1 MNVSPE
7 KDVMSSPISRRTA
20 LRTFGLG
27 AASLFAATACSDASA
42 GPTAGTG
49 TRGGDFVYLDAEVT
63 ASMQVQVS
71 YWQNSA
77 VKDQML
83 DRLVYQ
89 DPKTFEFVPWIAE
102 SWSVDPTRTVYT
114 FVIRDGVSYSNGQA
128 LDAASVARNL
138 LWFAN
143 GDADKGI
150 PRNSIFPEVL
160 SADADNAARTVVVTL
175 ARPDAPFVPTLSM
188 NTAGLVADATI
199 DATNEQQSVVTNL
212 IGSGPFVA
220 ESEIPAKE
228 IRLVKRRGYD
238 WAPPT
243 ADHQGEAYL
252 DSLTIVPVR
261 EDSVRVGA
269 LLSGQ
274 AHALRY
280 TQPPDEKVLSDRG
293 FTVLGL
299 RNPGLANVL
308 DVRQTAEFVDDIR
321 VRKALMY
328 GIDRHEIIDTLYTD
342 NWKVATNV
350 TTEGVQGWTDRSDE
364 VRFDPDE
371 SNRLLDDAGFTDRN
385 ADGIRTRD
393 GRPLDLSVYVDVYDH
408 TSKPLYEFVQR
419 QLRRIGISLTI
430 KQTDFAN
437 YPKATTAPELSLRRN
452 GWPAPDPVRLSVNY
466 DSDRGDLFQ
475 LQGKDPVLDGLLR
488 DHITATD
495 PLVRETILREAQ
507 NRIIDNAYTI
517 PLLADTQIFGVA
529 PEVRG
534 FRNAANSPPFFYDTW
549 IEQ

>member
-1 MNVSPE
+1 MHFR
-7 KDVMSSPISRRTA
+7 SRRSSV
-20 LRTFGLG
+20 LR
-27 AASLFAATACSDASA
+27 AVSLAAATLIAVSACSGASA
-42 GPTAGTG
+42 DPVVSSNE
-49 TRGGDFVYLDAEVT
+49 RGGDFVYLDAEVT

-89 DPKTFEFVPWIAE
+89 DPKTFQFVPWIAD
-102 SWSVDPTRTVYT
+102 SWTIDPTGTVYT
-114 FVIRDGVSYSNGQA
+114 FVVRDGVSYSNGQQ
-128 LDAASVARNL
+128 LDAQSVARNL

-150 PRNSIFPEVL
+150 PRNSIFPNVL
-160 SADADNAARTVVVTL
+160 SADADNDARTVTVTL
-175 ARPDAPFVPTLSM
+175 DKPDAPFLATLSM
-188 NTAGLVADATI
+188 NTSGLVADATI
-199 DATNEQQSVVTNL
+199 DATNEEQSVVTNL

-261 EDSVRVGA
+261 EDSVRVGS

-280 TQPPDEKVLSDRG
+280 TQPPDEKLLQDNG

-308 DVRQTAEFVDDIR
+308 DVRQTADFVDDVR

-328 GIDRHEIIDTLYTD
+328 GIDRQEIVDTLYTD

-371 SNRLLDDAGFTDRN
+371 SNRLLDDAGFTQRDG
-385 ADGIRTRD
+385 DGIRVRD
-393 GRPLDLSVYVDVYDH
+393 GKPLDLSIYVDVYDH

-419 QLRRIGISLTI
+419 QLRRIGVSLTI

-437 YPKATTAPELSLRRN
+437 YPKATTDPKLSLRRN

-475 LQGKDPVLDGLLR
+475 LEGNDPVLDDLLR
-488 DHITATD
+488 AHITETD
-495 PLVRETILREAQ
+495 PAERESILREAQ

-529 PEVRG
+529 PDVRG

-549 IEQ
+549 IEE

>member
-1 MNVSPE
+1 MTSP
-7 KDVMSSPISRRTA
+7 DLNRRSA
-20 LRTFGLG
+20 LRVFGL
-27 AASLFAATACSDASA
+27 ATATLLTVSGCSRASA
-42 GPTAGTG
+42 APGDSTG
-49 TRGGDFVYLDAEVT
+49 GRGGDFIYLDAEVT

-71 YWQNSA
+71 YWQNSG
-77 VKDQML
+77 VKDQLL

-89 DPKTFEFVPWIAE
+89 DPKTFQFVPWIAE
-102 SWSVDPTRTVYT
+102 SWTIDPTGTVYT
-114 FVIRDGVSYSNGQA
+114 FVVRDGVSFSDGQS

-150 PRNSIFPEVL
+150 PRNSIFPEVV
-160 SADADNAARTVVVTL
+160 SAVPDNDARTVTVTL
-175 ARPDAPFVPTLSM
+175 QRPDAPFLATLSM
-188 NTAGLVADATI
+188 NTSGLVADATI
-199 DATNEQQSVVTNL
+199 DATNEEQSVVTNL

-220 ESEIPAKE
+220 ESEIPAKQ
-228 IRLVKRRGYD
+228 IRLVKRRGYN

-280 TQPPDEKVLSDRG
+280 TQPPDEKLLQDRG

-328 GIDRHEIIDTLYTD
+328 GIDRQEIVDTLYTD

-350 TTEGVQGWTDRSDE
+350 TTDGVQGWTDRSDE
-364 VRFDPDE
+364 VRFDPEE
-371 SNRLLDDAGFTDRN
+371 SNRLLDDAGFTERN
-385 ADGIRTRD
+385 ADGIRIRE
-393 GRPLDLSVYVDVYDH
+393 GRPLDLSIYVDVYDH

-437 YPKATTAPELSLRRN
+437 YPKATTDPKLSLRRN

-475 LQGKDPVLDGLLR
+475 LQGKDPILDELLR
-488 DHITATD
+488 EHITSID
-495 PLVRETILREAQ
+495 PAERERILREAQ
-507 NRIIDNAYTI
+507 DRIIDNAYTI
-517 PLLADTQIFGVA
+517 PLLADTQIFAVA

-534 FRNAANSPPFFYDTW
+534 FRNAANSPPFFYDAW
-549 IEQ
+549 IEK

>member
-1 MNVSPE
+1 MTSHDLN
-7 KDVMSSPISRRTA
+7 RRSA
-20 LRTFGLG
+20 LRVFGL
-27 AASLFAATACSDASA
+27 ATATLLTVGACSGASA
-42 GPTAGTG
+42 TPSESTG
-49 TRGGDFVYLDAEVT
+49 GRGGDFIYLDAEVT

-71 YWQNSA
+71 FWQNSA

-89 DPKTFEFVPWIAE
+89 DPKTFQFVPWIAE
-102 SWSVDPTRTVYT
+102 SWTIDPTATVYT
-114 FVIRDGVSYSNGQA
+114 FVVRDGVSYSDGQP

-138 LWFAN
+138 LWFAH

-150 PRNSIFPEVL
+150 PRNSIFPDVL
-160 SADADNAARTVVVTL
+160 SAVPDNDARTVTVTL
-175 ARPDAPFVPTLSM
+175 QRPDAPFLATLSM
-188 NTAGLVADATI
+188 NTSGLVADATI
-199 DATNEQQSVVTNL
+199 DATNEEQSVVTNL

-220 ESEIPAKE
+220 ESEIPAKQ
-228 IRLVKRRGYD
+228 IRLVKRRGYN

-243 ADHQGEAYL
+243 SEHQGEAYL

-269 LLSGQ
+269 LLSRQ

-280 TQPPDEKVLSDRG
+280 TQPPDEKLLQDNG

-328 GIDRHEIIDTLYTD
+328 GIDRQEIIDTLYTD

-364 VRFDPDE
+364 VRFDPQE
-371 SNRLLDDAGFTDRN
+371 SNRLLDDAGFTERN
-385 ADGIRTRD
+385 ADGIRIRD
-393 GRPLDLSVYVDVYDH
+393 GRPLDLSIYVDVYDH

-419 QLRRIGISLTI
+419 QLRRNGISLTI

-437 YPKATTAPELSLRRN
+437 YPKATTDPKLSLRRN

-466 DSDRGDLFQ
+466 DSERGDLFQ
-475 LQGKDPVLDGLLR
+475 LEGKDPILDELLR
-488 DHITATD
+488 EHITSIA
-495 PLVRETILREAQ
+495 PAERERILREAQ
-507 NRIIDNAYTI
+507 DRIIDNAYTI
-517 PLLADTQIFGVA
+517 PLLVDTQIFAVA

-534 FRNAANSPPFFYDTW
+534 FRNAANSPPFFYDAW
-549 IEQ
+549 IEKE